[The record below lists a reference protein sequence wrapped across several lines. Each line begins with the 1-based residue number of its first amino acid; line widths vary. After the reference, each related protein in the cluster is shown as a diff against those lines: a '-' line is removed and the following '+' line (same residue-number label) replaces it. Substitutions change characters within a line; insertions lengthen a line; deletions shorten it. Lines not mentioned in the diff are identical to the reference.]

1 MGSDTYIVLFL
12 NSVSRY
18 YFSLFQQPYL
28 NNGAFKVRLEFIK
41 ERAFHEFLLVQSLQ
55 VKEGD
60 VTNRPEFINLVLPGE
75 VG

>member
-1 MGSDTYIVLFL
+1 M

-28 NNGAFKVRLEFIK
+28 NDGAFKVRFEFIK
-41 ERAFHEFLLVQSLQ
+41 ELTFHEFLLIQSLQ

-60 VTNRPEFINLVLPGE
+60 VTNCPEFIYLVLSG
-75 VG
+75 